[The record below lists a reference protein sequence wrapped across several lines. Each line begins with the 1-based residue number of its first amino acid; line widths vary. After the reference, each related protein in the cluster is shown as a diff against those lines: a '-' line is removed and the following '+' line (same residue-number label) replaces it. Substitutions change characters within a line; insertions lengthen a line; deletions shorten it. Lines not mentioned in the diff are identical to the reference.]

1 MHYSLNQTFLRLVL
15 LFSILISGCKPTG
28 NKIYDLTVQDM
39 EGNEVSLNT
48 YKGKPVVVNFWATW
62 CPPCR
67 REKPEL
73 EKARQ
78 VLEQEGISFICL
90 SDEDLNT
97 IQTYLRQKPDGLT
110 YFKLPQS
117 AKWLGVFEYPQTYLI
132 NKDGKIVHT
141 HTGYNQWSSPEAIDI
156 IREKLK

>member
-1 MHYSLNQTFLRLVL
+1 M
-15 LFSILISGCKPTG
+15 
-28 NKIYDLTVQDM
+28 
-39 EGNEVSLNT
+39 
-48 YKGKPVVVNFWATW
+48 VNLGDW
-62 CPPCR
+62 CAPCR
-67 REKPEL
+67 QEKPEF

-78 VLEQEGISFICL
+78 LLEQEGISFICL
-90 SDEDLNT
+90 SDENLNT

-117 AKWLGVFEYPQTYLI
+117 AKWLGVFEYPQTILI

-141 HTGYNQWSSPEAIDI
+141 HTGYNQWSSPEAIDT

>member
-15 LFSILISGCKPTG
+15 WIILLVTNGCKPTG
-28 NKIYDLTVQDM
+28 NKIFDLTVQDM
-39 EGNEVSLNT
+39 EGNEVALT
-48 YKGKPVVVNFWATW
+48 TLRGKPVVVNFWATW
-62 CPPCR
+62 CAPCR
-67 REKPEL
+67 QEKPEL

-78 VLEQEGISFICL
+78 LLEQEGISFICL

-117 AKWLGVFEYPQTYLI
+117 AKWLGVFEYPQTILI

-141 HTGYNQWSSPEAIDI
+141 HTGYNQWSSP
-156 IREKLK
+156 RSN